1 LIHFYKRE
9 KNSMSSLL
17 KMHLLSKFSKSSI
30 KMRLDLKTM
39 KQSLQLGTIRTQIR
53 SMSNNIKRTLPP
65 LKTSDELGR
74 PVMKVKG
81 IPILRSKKELSW
93 GEWMISEE
101 GRKFVCIA
109 NAGIATVVFAVCAS
123 IETSLPRR
131 TQLKYA
137 EQIEG
142 VEYEI
147 IKRDDL
153 PEHHLYQ
160 PNKELARLG
169 ASHDISTRA
178 KLDNVQTE
186 NTSVFVSELMDPVVI
201 GTTYCRDGSM
211 VGIPRHMMWTSK
223 EEVDLTSVK
232 FKPFFNPFF
241 KGYKIPSDA
250 SPELMEELKEAL
262 VLTKEER
269 EFAVS
274 YFMAKGNQIIPW
286 FHSFVPGVFVVMN
299 YLMIRKINNGQKLFE
314 KSRIIRVGIS
324 ALITGINML
333 LLLISHNNFKD
344 INNVEATE
352 TVIRTSEDVEHAVSF
367 YNKLIKRNKIV
378 RKILGSDDGGYYID
392 EEGEIYPA
400 FYESPQVVSYAARL
414 KQLEFL
420 KTRISQIEAAR
431 EEYKN
436 SKKEVST

>member
-1 LIHFYKRE
+1 
-9 KNSMSSLL
+9 
-17 KMHLLSKFSKSSI
+17 MHLLSKFSKSSM

-39 KQSLQLGTIRTQIR
+39 KQTLQFGPFRTHIR
-53 SMSNNIKRTLPP
+53 SMSNNIRKTLPP
-65 LKTSDELGR
+65 LKTSDEMGR
-74 PVMKVKG
+74 PVMKVQG
-81 IPILRSKKELSW
+81 IPILKSKQELSW
-93 GEWMISEE
+93 GAWIISEE
-101 GRKFVCIA
+101 GRKCVCIA
-109 NAGIATVVFAVCAS
+109 NAAIATVVFVVCAS
-123 IETSLPRR
+123 IETSQARR
-131 TQLKYA
+131 VQLKYA

-142 VEYEI
+142 VEYE
-147 IKRDDL
+147 KEKQDDI

-178 KLDNVQTE
+178 KLVNE
-186 NTSVFVSELMDPVVI
+186 NISVFVSELMDPVVI

-211 VGIPRHMMWTSK
+211 VGIPRHMMCTSK

-250 SPELMEELKEAL
+250 SPELLEELKEAL

-274 YFMAKGNQIIPW
+274 YFMARGNQVIPW
-286 FHSFVPGVFVVMN
+286 FHSFVPGVFVVVN
-299 YLMIRKINNGQKLFE
+299 YFMIRNVNKGQKLFE
-314 KSRIIRVGIS
+314 KARIMRVGIS

-333 LLLISHNNFKD
+333 LLLLLHNNFKD
-344 INNVEATE
+344 INCVEATE
-352 TVIRTSEDVEHAVSF
+352 TVVRTSGDVEHAVSF

-378 RKILGSDDGGYYID
+378 RKILGNDDGGYYID

-400 FYESPQVVSYAARL
+400 FYETPKVVSYAARL
-414 KQLEFL
+414 KQLEYL
-420 KTRISQIEAAR
+420 KTRISQIEIAR
-431 EEYKN
+431 EDYKK
-436 SKKEVST
+436 SKKED